1 MALASEVDLISF
13 SVCVVCVC
21 VPTELNLEYFVEDG
35 TNMERMDITN
45 RTLSLPAGTEKVW
58 IITGSS
64 HPDPLEDNIPVWFF
78 DDDVLR
84 EMEYPHGVEQHQ
96 HRLKFSRI
104 LKSKEQ
110 EGNYTIRIGGYSVS
124 FRLAVGK

>member
-1 MALASEVDLISF
+1 MSS
-13 SVCVVCVC
+13 
-21 VPTELNLEYFVEDG
+21 TELNLEYFIEDD
-35 TNMERMDITN
+35 TNRERMDITN

-64 HPDPLEDNIPVWFF
+64 HPDPLKDSIPVWFF
-78 DDDVLR
+78 NDDVLR

-96 HRLKFSRI
+96 QRLKFPRI

-110 EGNYTIRIGGYSVS
+110 EGNYTIMIGGYSVS
-124 FRLAVGK
+124 FRLAVGKQPVPIPLVS